1 MEHNRKRTVAL
12 ITVGSILIATLLVFA
27 TMWLGSN
34 EKRDTDK
41 AVRTVSLMYLDELA
55 GRREQVI
62 RNNL

>member
-41 AVRTVSLMYLDELA
+41 AVRTVSLM
-55 GRREQVI
+55 
-62 RNNL
+62 